1 MAQPVTPIPLIA
13 PPTLL
18 EAIAAAKADFGDLS
32 WDQKNTYLKSEYT
45 GLPKLLRAVE
55 PALLDQGIVIY
66 SQFVYEEPFWR
77 LRTTVGFKDG
87 SEELFSDFLV
97 TDTSNMHKFAGH
109 YKLGTRYNLYALLE
123 LCPEKDDDGNETV
136 YGNSPP
142 AAAQLPGLPAPA
154 SWPAPGQQVQQPQAA
169 FPQPALH
176 PGYQP
181 QPPMATN
188 YATTPQGWP
197 VISTM
202 PPGMVNPVQ
211 PLPVLSQP
219 S

>member
-1 MAQPVTPIPLIA
+1 MAQPITPIPLIA
-13 PPTLL
+13 PPRPSLL
-18 EAIAAAKADFGDLS
+18 EAVAAAKADFGDLS

-123 LCPEKDDDGNETV
+123 ICPEKDDDGSEAV

-142 AAAQLPGLPAPA
+142 AAAQLPGLPTPGF
-154 SWPAPGQQVQQPQAA
+154 WPAPGQQVQQPQVNWQ
-169 FPQPALH
+169 QPA
-176 PGYQP
+176 
-181 QPPMATN
+181 PPMTTG
-188 YATTPQGWP
+188 YPTTPQGWP